1 MSKVI
6 DEKVVQMEF
15 DNQEFESGV
24 RTSMNS
30 IDKLKKSLSFDGATD
45 GFNNLNKEF
54 SKGFNL
60 DPIMGA
66 FDAVTGKIDY
76 WKVAAISA
84 VQHVTHQLINM
95 AEQMVKSLTVAPI
108 KEGFSEYELKMGSV
122 QTIMAGTG
130 EELEVVMAKLNEL
143 NAYADKTIYSFSDM
157 TSNIGKFTNAG
168 VKLDTAVAAIQGVA
182 NVAAISGANSAEA
195 SRAMYNFAQALS
207 SGYVKLIDWKSIENA
222 NMATVEFKQ
231 QLLDTAVALG
241 TVKKKGDM
249 YISTTKDANGKVSQA
264 FNATKMFNDS
274 LSAQWMTTKVLT
286 ETLAK
291 YSDETTEIG
300 KKAFAAAQ
308 DVKTF
313 TQLMDTL
320 KEAVGSGW
328 AETWEIVFGNFE
340 EAKILWTSVS
350 NAVGGIIDR
359 QAKARNELLSTWKVM
374 EVGGRSDLI
383 EGFKNLFTAITELVE
398 PVKQAFRDIFPPMTA
413 EKLAAI
419 VKGFKDLTEALKT
432 GKLFGEDMNKVGEKI
447 RRTFRGL
454 FAIVDILK
462 QAFVAVF
469 NAVKPL
475 FSLFGDGSNK
485 ILDLTAKIGDNI
497 YEFDQW
503 LKENEIFKKALD
515 KVVDTIKVVALAVAG
530 FIVMLKPVWEFIK
543 DVVKYIQTIPD
554 KIKAVYERIKDTKIG
569 QLFEGFKE
577 KIVGFFTSLKS
588 AMEGIKGVDTSGI
601 TSFADKVRAKLEPLG
616 VVLEKIKDIFSGFWE
631 VLKVIGKFIG
641 KVAMLIL
648 GALGNIGKKIG
659 ESFKNADLNSLLDLV
674 EGGTLVAIGLSIK
687 KFFDNLKGVGDSASG
702 VLDGLKGILD
712 GARGCFEA
720 WQQNIKAKTLLTIAS
735 AVAILTASLIALSL
749 VDGDKLGMA
758 LGAMTAAF
766 GELIV
771 SMKALEQSSGNT
783 KGLTKVTSSM
793 ILMSVAVLILAGA
806 VSKIAELDEEE
817 LATGILGITTLI
829 GELTAA
835 AVLMSKFTKKMT
847 KGTVGLIAMALAV
860 KLLVKPLKELSTLE
874 PEALLKGVAGL
885 GAVLV
890 EMAVFTR
897 LADKLK
903 ISTAVGLIAVAAAVL
918 LLAKSVKNF
927 GDMDTVV
934 VFQGLEAMG
943 ILLVEL
949 AAFTKLTGGAK
960 KMISIST
967 GMVILGAAMLIF
979 VKAVKGFG
987 DLNIET
993 IVKGLSTMAIVLA
1006 EIAVAMKLMPKST
1019 PLIATGVVALGAA
1032 LLIVS
1037 KAIKNMGSMTW
1048 EEIGKGLLVLTAALA
1063 EFAIALNLME
1073 GTLGASAA
1081 LLVAATAIDIL
1092 TIALKVLGNMKW
1104 ENIIKALTMLAGV
1117 FVILGVAGLTLGGMT
1132 PVLLGLSAAVL
1143 ILGAGLLAIGVGV
1156 AAFSAGILALVAS
1169 GSACTLMIETLI
1181 GAVIAAIPK
1190 MAAAIGRGLVE
1201 VIKVLSESVKEIGL
1215 LIRNLI
1221 EEVVLILIDSTP
1233 DLLAAVFFVIAEL
1246 LAQLDENLPEF
1257 IDRGYSMLLSI
1268 LEGIRDHIG
1277 EIADVVT
1284 DIIVEM
1290 NDAIGRNAGRLIDSG
1305 IELMFNLIRGLGQG
1319 IEDHAEEFREVVL
1332 EFCEHILVAICTFFG
1347 IHSPSTVMA
1356 EVGGNVVLGFIQGI
1370 WDSLGAAV
1378 KAVVDFFGEIFRVI
1392 GEKIKG
1398 AFEVG
1403 KEFVQ
1408 NVGKG
1413 ISEKFSDIKKKGKE
1427 AIDKVKEGISEKF
1440 YEIERK
1446 GGEIIDKISTG
1457 IHDSWTTFK
1466 ATVRTTVNKGIE
1478 AIKEKWEEIKQAGRD
1493 FIQGFIDG
1501 VKEMGEAVWNGAK
1514 SIGNKALG
1522 GIKSVLHIKSPSREA
1537 MKIGEFFDLGLIAG
1551 FEEYADR
1558 VYDSSSE
1565 VGKEAINGMSDA
1577 ISKVSRVLESDMD
1590 TTPTIRPVMDLSD
1603 VNKGINEMDGMLA
1616 SQHAINLSANAGY
1629 DIDRRNESHM
1639 ERSSDIFKLEN
1650 LLKEAMNKPNNSITN
1665 TFNIEGNGDPRT
1677 IAEEVSRII
1686 QRQVER
1692 RDASWA

>member
-15 DNQEFESGV
+15 DNQQFENGV
-24 RTSMNS
+24 KTSMNS
-30 IDKLKKSLSFDGATD
+30 IDKFKKSLSFEGATD

-60 DPIMGA
+60 DPVIGA

-95 AEQMVKSLTVAPI
+95 AEQMVKSLTIAPI

-130 EELEVVMAKLNEL
+130 ESLDVVMEKLNEL

-182 NVAAISGANSAEA
+182 NVAALSGANSAEA

-231 QLLDTAVALG
+231 QLIDTAVALG
-241 TVKKKGDM
+241 KVKKKGDM
-249 YISTTKDANGKVSQA
+249 YISTTKDANGKVSEA

-274 LSAQWMTTKVLT
+274 LSAQWMTTEVLT
-286 ETLAK
+286 QTLAK
-291 YSDETTEIG
+291 YSDETTDVG
-300 KKAFAAAQ
+300 KRAFAAAQ

-340 EAKILWTSVS
+340 EAKILWTEVS
-350 NAVGGIIDR
+350 NAVGGIIDK
-359 QAKARNELLSTWKVM
+359 QAKARNELLKGWKDL
-374 EVGGRSDLI
+374 GGRDDLI
-383 EGFKNLFTAITELVE
+383 QSFRNVATAISEIIT
-398 PVKQAFRDIFPPMTA
+398 PVKEAFRDIFPPMTA
-413 EKLAAI
+413 ERLADITKKL
-419 VKGFKDLTEALKT
+419 KEFTEALKT
-432 GKLFGEDMNKVGEKI
+432 GKLFGEDMNKIAEKI

-469 NAVKPL
+469 DTIKPL
-475 FSLFGDGSNK
+475 FSLFGDGSNR
-485 ILDLTAKIGDNI
+485 ILDFTAKIGDNI

-503 LKENEIFKKALD
+503 LKENEIFRKALD
-515 KVVDTIKVVALAVAG
+515 KVVEGLKVVVQAIGA
-530 FIVMLKPVWEFIK
+530 FILMLRPVWEFIK

-554 KIKAVYERIKDTKIG
+554 KVGAVYEKLKDTKIG
-569 QLFEGFKE
+569 QLFESFKE

-616 VVLEKIKDIFSGFWE
+616 IVLEKIKDIFSGFWE
-631 VLKVIGKFIG
+631 VLKIIGKLIG
-641 KVAMLIL
+641 KVAMWIIS
-648 GALGNIGKKIG
+648 ALGDIGKKLG
-659 ESFKNADLNSLLDLV
+659 ESVKNADFDTILDLLQ
-674 EGGTLVAIGLSIK
+674 GGTLIAIGLSIK
-687 KFFDNLKGVGDSASG
+687 KFFDNLKGVGDGASG
-702 VLDGLKGILD
+702 ILDGIKGILD

-720 WQQNIKAKTLLTIAS
+720 WQQNIQAKTLLTIAS

-749 VDGDKLGMA
+749 VDSDKLGFA
-758 LGAMTAAF
+758 LASMTAAF
-766 GELIV
+766 AELIG
-771 SMKALEQSSGNT
+771 SMKILQSSAGSS
-783 KGLTKVTSSM
+783 KGLTKITSSM
-793 ILMSVAVLILAGA
+793 ILMSVAVLLLAGA
-806 VSKIAELDEEE
+806 MAKIAQLDEDE
-817 LATGILGITTLI
+817 LTHGMVGITTLI
-829 GELTAA
+829 GELTASA
-835 AVLMSKFTKKMT
+835 ILMSKFTKQMT
-847 KGTVGLIAMALAV
+847 KGTIGLIAMALAV
-860 KLLVKPLKELSTLE
+860 RLLVKPLKEMSELE
-874 PEALLKGVAGL
+874 PEALLKGVSGL

-890 EMAVFTR
+890 EMAVFTK

-903 ISTAVGLIAVAAAVL
+903 VSTGVGLIAVSAAVL
-918 LLAKSVKNF
+918 ILAKSVKNF
-927 GDMDTVV
+927 GEMDTVV

-967 GMVILGAAMLIF
+967 GMVILGAAMLVF
-979 VKAVKGFG
+979 VKAVRGFG
-987 DLNIET
+987 ELNIET
-993 IVKGLSTMAIVLA
+993 IVKGLTTMAVVLA

-1019 PLIATGVVALGAA
+1019 PLIATGLVALGAA
-1032 LLIVS
+1032 MLIVS
-1037 KAIKNMGSMTW
+1037 KSLKNMGAMTW
-1048 EEIGKGLLVLTAALA
+1048 EEIGKGLLVLTVALA

-1081 LLVAATAIDIL
+1081 LLIAATAIDVL

-1117 FVILGVAGLTLGGMT
+1117 FVILGVAGLVLGGLT
-1132 PVLLGLSAAVL
+1132 PVILGLSAAVL
-1143 ILGAGLLAIGVGV
+1143 LLGAGMLAIGIGV
-1156 AAFSAGILALVAS
+1156 AAFSAGLLALVAS
-1169 GSACTLMIETLI
+1169 GSACILVVENLL

-1190 MAAAIGRGLVE
+1190 MGAAIGKGIVE
-1201 VIKVLSESVKEIGL
+1201 LIKVLAEGVTAIGL
-1215 LIRNLI
+1215 LVRNLI
-1221 EEVVLILIDSTP
+1221 TEIARILVESAP
-1233 DLLAAVFFVIAEL
+1233 DLIAAVFIITEQL
-1246 LAQLDENLPEF
+1246 LEQLDEHLPSF
-1257 IDRGYSMLLSI
+1257 IDRGYSILLSI
-1268 LEGIRDHIG
+1268 LEGIREHIG
-1277 EIADVVT
+1277 EISDVVV
-1284 DIIVEM
+1284 DIIIEM
-1290 NDAIGRNAGRLIDSG
+1290 NESIGENAGRLIDSG
-1305 IELMFNLIRGLGQG
+1305 IKLMFNLIRGLGQG
-1319 IEDHAEEFREVVL
+1319 IEDHAEEFRQVLL
-1332 EFCEHILVAICTFFG
+1332 EFCEHILVAICKFFG
-1347 IHSPSTVMA
+1347 IESPSKVMA
-1356 EVGGNVVLGFIQGI
+1356 DVGGNLVLG
-1370 WDSLGAAV
+1370 L
-1378 KAVVDFFGEIFRVI
+1378 
-1392 GEKIKG
+1392 IKG
-1398 AFEVG
+1398 VTDYLEEAIRAIGRFCSALLTAVSTGIKTAYEKG
-1403 KEFVQ
+1403 KEFVV
-1408 NVGKG
+1408 NVCTG
-1413 ISEKFSDIKKKGKE
+1413 IYDKLSELKAKGKE
-1427 AIDKVKEGISEKF
+1427 IVEKVKEGISSKF
-1440 YEIERK
+1440 YELQKK
-1446 GGEIIDKISTG
+1446 GGEVIDKISQG
-1457 IHDSWTTFK
+1457 INETWENLKRAVKH
-1466 ATVRTTVNKGIE
+1466 TVNKALE

-1514 SIGNKALG
+1514 SIGSKAIN
-1522 GIKSVLHIKSPSREA
+1522 GIRNALREKSPSKAA
-1537 MKIGEFFDLGLIAG
+1537 MEIGEFFDLGLIAG
-1551 FEEYADR
+1551 FDEYADK
-1558 VYDSSSE
+1558 VYKSSSD
-1565 VGKEAINGMSDA
+1565 VGKEAIDGMSDA

-1603 VNKGINEMDGMLA
+1603 VNKGIDEMDGMLA
-1616 SQHAINLSANAGY
+1616 SQRAINLSANAGY
-1629 DIDRRNESHM
+1629 DIDRRNESYM

-1650 LLKEAMNKPNNSITN
+1650 LLKEAINKPNNSITN